1 MHFQK
6 KKKIKYQY
14 FNSHYLYWIQ
24 TLSSAK
30 YNENAYNKERFIFRD
45 FQDFYGQKQELE
57 ASNRSEVPRQNDDP
71 VNPDQSFGHGK
82 DSSSAA
88 ALERLA
94 SSRADEWKA
103 VIAADHCN
111 SGRFQKV
118 GNRKL
123 R

>member
-1 MHFQK
+1 MCKNWPILLHF
-6 KKKIKYQY
+6 IR
-14 FNSHYLYWIQ
+14 SV
-24 TLSSAK
+24 
-30 YNENAYNKERFIFRD
+30 NEPLLRTQNKERFIFRD

-94 SSRADEWKA
+94 SSRADE
-103 VIAADHCN
+103 
-111 SGRFQKV
+111 
-118 GNRKL
+118 
-123 R
+123 